1 MIAHL
6 AGELSRVEADYV
18 VVDVNG
24 VGYKVHAPLSVI
36 ASLPKPGERVKLNI
50 FTHVKEDSI
59 TLYGF
64 IEPDQQS
71 LFELLITV
79 SGIGPKVALN
89 ILSVLTVE
97 DTVEAIAK
105 EDFISLNRVPGIG
118 VKTAQRIILE
128 LREKIA
134 EMVWVERAKKV
145 GSTVLDDVTEGLV
158 ALGYDRQKSRIAA
171 EQAIAAASDKRDTAE
186 VIRLALKHLT
196 K

>member
-6 AGELSRVEADYV
+6 SGELTRVEADYV

-36 ASLPKPGERVKLNI
+36 ASLPKPGAQVRLNI

-64 IEPDQQS
+64 IGPDQQS

-79 SGIGPKVALN
+79 SGVGPKVAMN

-97 DTVEAIAK
+97 DTVESIVR
-105 EDFISLNRVPGIG
+105 EDILPLTRVPGVG
-118 VKTAQRIILE
+118 AKMAQRIILE

-145 GSTVLDDVTEGLV
+145 ESTVLDDVTEGLV
-158 ALGYDRQKSRIAA
+158 ALGYDRQKSRRAA

>member
-6 AGELSRVEADYV
+6 VGELFRVEADYV
-18 VVDVNG
+18 VVNVNG
-24 VGYKVHAPLSVI
+24 VGYKVYAPLSVI
-36 ASLPKPGERVKLNI
+36 TSLPKPGEGVRLNI

-59 TLYGF
+59 ALYGF
-64 IEPDQQS
+64 SELDQLN

-97 DTVEAIAK
+97 DTIEAIVR
-105 EDFISLNRVPGIG
+105 EDFLLLNRVPGVG
-118 VKTAQRIILE
+118 MKTAQRIVLE
-128 LREKIA
+128 LREKITEMAWA
-134 EMVWVERAKKV
+134 ERTKKV
-145 GSTVLDDVTEGLV
+145 EGNVLDDVIEGLV
-158 ALGYDRQKSRIAA
+158 ALGYDRQKSRRAA
-171 EQAIAAASDKRDTAE
+171 EEAIAAASDKKDTSE

>member
-36 ASLPKPGERVKLNI
+36 ASLPKPGAPIRLNI

-79 SGIGPKVALN
+79 SGVGPKVAMN

-97 DTVEAIAK
+97 DTVESIAH
-105 EDFISLNRVPGIG
+105 EDILPLTRVPGVG
-118 VKTAQRIILE
+118 TKMAQRIILE

-145 GSTVLDDVTEGLV
+145 ESTVLDDVTEGLV
-158 ALGYDRQKSRIAA
+158 ALGYDRQKSRRAA

>member
-36 ASLPKPGERVKLNI
+36 ASLPKPGTPIRLNI

-64 IEPDQQS
+64 IEPDQQR

-79 SGIGPKVALN
+79 SGVGPKVAMN

-97 DTVEAIAK
+97 DTVESIAR
-105 EDFISLNRVPGIG
+105 EDILPLTRVPGVG
-118 VKTAQRIILE
+118 AKMAQRIILE

-145 GSTVLDDVTEGLV
+145 ESTVLDDVTEGLV
-158 ALGYDRQKSRIAA
+158 ALGYDRQKSRRAA